1 MKLVGRYD
9 SPYVRRVGVSL
20 RTAELPYEHLPLS
33 VFSDATELRKLAAIG
48 RVPVLILDDGEALIE
63 SAAILD
69 YIDEI
74 AGPGR
79 ALIPH
84 AGLERRKALRI
95 IASATAAFDKAIAI
109 SYERRRPAENT
120 SADWLSRCRVQLDAA
135 PSELEAFRL
144 ELPRDNP
151 LRQTEISAACAYA
164 YVRRVEPDAISRW
177 SLSRFGSLECSLRGS
192 RAIRRMP
199 LLTQRT
205 APRSGKSVSKR
216 HLALPAPDET
226 GVVCSG
232 RSVGFHVRDAA
243 QTVEGAS

>member
-1 MKLVGRYD
+1 MRLVGRYD

-20 RTAELPYEHLPLS
+20 RTLEFPFEHLPLS
-33 VFSDATELRKLAAIG
+33 VFADATELRKLAAIG

-79 ALIPH
+79 ALIPR

-109 SYERRRPAENT
+109 SYERRRPAEST
-120 SADWLSRCRVQLDAA
+120 SADWLSRCREQLDAA
-135 PSELEAFRL
+135 LSELEAFRL
-144 ELPRDNP
+144 QLLRESP

-164 YVRRVEPDAISRW
+164 YVRRVEPDAVSGGRYPCLDR
-177 SLSRFGSLECSLRGS
+177 LS
-192 RAIRRMP
+192 
-199 LLTQRT
+199 
-205 APRSGKSVSKR
+205 
-216 HLALPAPDET
+216 
-226 GVVCSG
+226 
-232 RSVGFHVRDAA
+232 AA
-243 QTVEGAS
+243 CEDREQFAACPF